1 MPKKIEAIVQEDKL
15 QDVKE
20 ALRQIGIVGM
30 NISECRGHGRQGG
43 ITLAGRTGTYR
54 VDLLPRIQFN
64 IVLSDHN
71 VEKTVQTIIQ
81 AARTGNQGDG
91 IIFVLP
97 VEDVIR
103 IRTGERGHDALM
115 YPGDIDE
122 RRAAQQEV
130 STNSEG

>member
-1 MPKKIEAIVQEDKL
+1 MAKKIEAIVQEDKL

>member
-20 ALRQIGIVGM
+20 ALRQIGIIGM